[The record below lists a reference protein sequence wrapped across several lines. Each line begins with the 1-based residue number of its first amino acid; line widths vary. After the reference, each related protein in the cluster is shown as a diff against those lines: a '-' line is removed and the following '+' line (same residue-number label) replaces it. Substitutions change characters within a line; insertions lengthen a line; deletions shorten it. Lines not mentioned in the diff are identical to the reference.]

1 MLFLF
6 LQFIAAVTEFVKNE
20 LGQQFIESPAA
31 DLAEVYKDL
40 NNTTPLIFVLSQ
52 GSGMDCQQCC
62 IFKWLYVG
70 RRVFDANFRFLQIQ
84 WLDFIDLQPKWNIS
98 KGRLPYLLV
107 RDKAPSQS
115 Q

>member
-62 IFKWLYVG
+62 FLKWLYVG
-70 RRVFDANFRFLQIQ
+70 YLMRIVGFCRSNGWILSICNRNGTFRKDVFHISWSGTRPHRRVND
-84 WLDFIDLQPKWNIS
+84 
-98 KGRLPYLLV
+98 
-107 RDKAPSQS
+107 
-115 Q
+115 